1 MMCDM
6 PVRWNSSDKMVKA
19 ALRMEMA
26 IRAVLSSQKWDDSV
40 RKNLT
45 PTDEDWNTLKE
56 MTIFFK
62 VFSKPTVQSQAELYP
77 TLHNVIP
84 NYIHMI
90 RQMNVWQNQE
100 TTPILQIAAKAAYTV
115 LWDYFKK
122 SMATRHSFISLIC
135 DPRYKMEVL
144 EYLFDAEGGVRSS
157 SYKKGK
163 LHFQHVYSD
172 YSRRAALIK
181 NWYRT
186 EAENKAA
193 DA

>member
-1 MMCDM
+1 
-6 PVRWNSSDKMVKA
+6 
-19 ALRMEMA
+19 
-26 IRAVLSSQKWDDSV
+26 
-40 RKNLT
+40 
-45 PTDEDWNTLKE
+45 
-56 MTIFFK
+56 
-62 VFSKPTVQSQAELYP
+62 
-77 TLHNVIP
+77 
-84 NYIHMI
+84 
-90 RQMNVWQNQE
+90 
-100 TTPILQIAAKAAYTV
+100 
-115 LWDYFKK
+115 
-122 SMATRHSFISLIC
+122 
-135 DPRYKMEVL
+135 MEVL

>member
-1 MMCDM
+1 
-6 PVRWNSSDKMVKA
+6 
-19 ALRMEMA
+19 
-26 IRAVLSSQKWDDSV
+26 
-40 RKNLT
+40 
-45 PTDEDWNTLKE
+45 
-56 MTIFFK
+56 
-62 VFSKPTVQSQAELYP
+62 
-77 TLHNVIP
+77 
-84 NYIHMI
+84 
-90 RQMNVWQNQE
+90 
-100 TTPILQIAAKAAYTV
+100 
-115 LWDYFKK
+115 
-122 SMATRHSFISLIC
+122 MATRHSFISLIC

-181 NWYRT
+181 NWYKT